1 MSIKNKIMTTN
12 NYKAIG
18 YSNGVKYN
26 LIEFDLGNYTGLI
39 ELDEWIFPI
48 WCEFD
53 KIIKN

>member
-1 MSIKNKIMTTN
+1 MTTN

-26 LIEFDLGNYTGLI
+26 LIEFDLENNTGLI
-39 ELDEWIFPI
+39 ELDEWIFPV

-53 KIIKN
+53 KIVTN